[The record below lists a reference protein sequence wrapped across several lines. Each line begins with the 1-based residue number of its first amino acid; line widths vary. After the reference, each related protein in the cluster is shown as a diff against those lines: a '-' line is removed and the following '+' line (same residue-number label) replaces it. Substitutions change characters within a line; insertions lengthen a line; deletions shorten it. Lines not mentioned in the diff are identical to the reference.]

1 MDKWTHQSSHM
12 ATVKTVVTTET
23 ILRKKR
29 WKRCSADI
37 PAQREA
43 HLNVLEGVLGD
54 VTPAGKGP
62 KPDDDHD
69 GGANV
74 QQSAVPNRYWCPCS
88 HFLSVLLSQRR
99 RLPSVSTTNQ
109 APSTSQP
116 TTVAQKC
123 RPRLVEIRCGQS
135 DDFFA

>member
-1 MDKWTHQSSHM
+1 M

-29 WKRCSADI
+29 QKRCSADI
-37 PAQREA
+37 PAQRDM

-62 KPDDDHD
+62 KPDDDND

-88 HFLSVLLSQRR
+88 HFCRSCSVNGVAC
-99 RLPSVSTTNQ
+99 RLCP
-109 APSTSQP
+109 QP
-116 TTVAQKC
+116 TKHLPPVN
-123 RPRLVEIRCGQS
+123 RPRSPKSAARWKFDAVSR
-135 DDFFA
+135 DDFFDDQMGV